1 MSSARDI
8 GNFLD
13 GCEQM
18 IAAMVAQAC
27 TDYFANSRHLM
38 NGEYYDPSDPKALNE
53 YKKGDK
59 IVKYISR
66 AKLEAKIEYLRD
78 WFTNPASDF
87 NSFWKATMSQIK
99 NSESVLDG
107 KAILARLDEMVADTD
122 TYPENIHSFRQS
134 SSDEEVVVEE
144 DYSDED

>member
-8 GNFLD
+8 DNFLD

-18 IAAMVAQAC
+18 IAAIVAQAC
-27 TDYFANSRHLM
+27 TDYFADSRHLM

-53 YKKGDK
+53 YKKGSAM
-59 IVKYISR
+59 VKYISR
-66 AKLEAKIEYLRD
+66 KKLESKIEYLRD
-78 WFTNPASDF
+78 WFTNPASEF
-87 NSFWKATMSQIK
+87 NSFWKITMSQIQ
-99 NSESVLDG
+99 NDESALDG
-107 KAILARLDEMVADTD
+107 KAILARLDEMVADTA

-134 SSDEEVVVEE
+134 SSDDDE